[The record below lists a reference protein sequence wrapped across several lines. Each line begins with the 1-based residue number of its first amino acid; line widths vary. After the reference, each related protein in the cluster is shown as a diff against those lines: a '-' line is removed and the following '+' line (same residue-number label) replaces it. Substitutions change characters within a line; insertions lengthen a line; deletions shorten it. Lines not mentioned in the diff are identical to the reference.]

1 MIKINKDKMTN
12 LSFIGTAYRDENIG
26 RVNWEEFL
34 NSESVYIGIHN
45 GRFHADDV
53 FCVALLY
60 LMKYSYFRYVKC
72 NNAPYPSI
80 VDFINHS
87 VIRASTCADLIE
99 LGIKTRPYIICDIR
113 GGHYD
118 HHQIN
123 QDHTDH
129 VYNFDWLIRDYHCD
143 HPKVLEDNHRRL
155 CSFASLWV
163 ELGKIFKVDLSALS
177 EEQKACYDPYM
188 MDSNVWRDIM
198 EELCIP
204 ISLVDTNGSEKF
216 SCTYNK
222 IISDLNL
229 TEENVYND
237 LPGKD
242 PNFTKAVEMAYA
254 ILTSAIISAQ
264 NKYSAIAEAYEK
276 CSFEENENYIAYL
289 QIPEV
294 NNPDDEV
301 KLGIPTLNELIIP
314 DKQGESATRPYFLFN
329 PNPATRDGCCRLVM
343 SKWGKLDVES
353 IKKHWSKYVFIHP
366 DGFLMTFSNK
376 EDAKEFIEKLN
387 IHEYSG
393 DKIILGV

>member
-1 MIKINKDKMTN
+1 MIKINKEKIEKLTF
-12 LSFIGTAYRDENIG
+12 SGTPAQDENIDSL
-26 RVNWEEFL
+26 NWKDFL
-34 NSESVYIGIHN
+34 KSESVYIGVHN

-60 LMKYSYFRYVKC
+60 LMKYSYFRYIKH
-72 NNAPYPSI
+72 NTTPYLSI
-80 VDFINHS
+80 AEFVNHS
-87 VIRASTCADLIE
+87 VLRASTFEDLIE
-99 LGIKTRPYIICDIR
+99 MGIKNRPYIICDIR

-118 HHQIN
+118 HHQVN
-123 QDHTDH
+123 QNDTDRTYH
-129 VYNFDWLIRDYHCD
+129 FDLLIRDLHCD
-143 HPKVLEDNHRRL
+143 HPEVLDDNYRRL

-177 EEQKACYDPYM
+177 EEEKTCYDTYTI
-188 MDSNVWRDIM
+188 DSNVWRDIM

-204 ISLVDTNGSEKF
+204 ISLVDTNGPEKF

-242 PNFTKAVEMAYA
+242 ANFVKAVEIAYA

-264 NKYSAIAEAYEK
+264 NKYSAIAEVYEK
-276 CSFEENENYIAYL
+276 CSFEENENHIAYL

-294 NNPDDEV
+294 SDPDDEV
-301 KLGIPTLNELIIP
+301 KLGIPTLNELVIP
-314 DKQGESATRPYFLFN
+314 DKQGKSATRPYFLFN
-329 PNPATRDGCCRLVM
+329 PNPAARDGCCRLVM
-343 SKWGKLDVES
+343 SKWGKLDVKS
-353 IKKHWSKYVFIHP
+353 ITKYWSKYVFIHP

-376 EDAKEFIEKLN
+376 EDAEEFIEKLN
-387 IHEYSG
+387 IHDWSG
-393 DKIILGV
+393 DKLILGI